1 MAIRHLKPVFLMSVL
16 TWLFAGLCAA
26 EGTRTWQ
33 QSSFEELSK
42 GTSNGV
48 AIRSTGGLEL
58 APSFKPLVT
67 TPSSYIW
74 AVASATNGDLFAAA
88 GSPARVYYVTHD
100 GQATPIFEP
109 QELQVQ
115 ALVLDKSGV
124 LFAATNPDGKI
135 YRIERHASSDAKPSS
150 AKGSATS
157 PWSSSVYFEPG
168 TKYIWDLALDSAG
181 NLFVATG
188 DNGQIFRVTAKGT
201 SSVFFKSD
209 EAHIRVLALDSQGN
223 LIAGSDGSGLIY
235 RISPSGEA
243 FVLYS
248 APKKEITGLAID
260 KSGNIYAAGVG
271 EKHSTTGAPTLATT
285 PIIMAPP
292 GAAAPGPSAAGVG
305 PGGSG
310 AGQSILLNR
319 SPGASAAA
327 TGGSEVYRIARD
339 GSPTQIWA
347 SRDSLVYAL
356 TFDRQGQLLAGTG
369 NQGHI
374 YAISGEEQYVD
385 LLDASATQVTGFA
398 KGPNGGL
405 YAATSNLGKI
415 FLVGGNPAP
424 EGSYES
430 DVLDAQIF
438 SRWGRMEFRGT
449 GAIDLFARSGNV
461 DNPDRHWS
469 PWTRVDLQKDPAIN
483 VPAARFLQWKA
494 VLHSGPVTARLE
506 SVTVNYLP
514 KNIAPDFDDVTAQ
527 SGVRYQPVSRPGG
540 LEITL
545 STNPVNN
552 PSQPRFEPPPPS
564 VHDADSVGIR
574 WTVHDDNDDQ
584 MVYSI
589 FYRGD
594 GETRWLLLKD
604 NLADK
609 FYSFDSSL
617 LPDGGYT
624 FKIVASD
631 RPSHAP
637 GEGLHS
643 ERVSPRFEIDTTP
656 PQITNLTAALEAG
669 KIHITFRGAD
679 SFSPIRRAEYSI
691 DASDWQFVEPVGQL
705 SDSKA
710 ENYDFVVPIPQ
721 DSKAQ
726 TSNTPEVEHVVV
738 VRAYDRADNMTSA
751 KTVIR
756 NNR

>member
-1 MAIRHLKPVFLMSVL
+1 LAIRHSTRAFVISISIA
-16 TWLFAGLCAA
+16 LFAGIAAA

-33 QSSFEELSK
+33 QSTFEELSK

-58 APSFKPLVT
+58 APSFKSLVT

-74 AVASATNGDLFAAA
+74 AVAAGNNGDLFAAA
-88 GSPARVYYVTHD
+88 GSPARVYFVTAD
-100 GQATPIFEP
+100 GKATPIFEP

-115 ALVLDKSGV
+115 ALVVDRSGV
-124 LFAATNPDGKI
+124 LYAATNPDGKV
-135 YRIERHASSDAKPSS
+135 YRIERRAKTDTKQAAEKGSS
-150 AKGSATS
+150 AS
-157 PWSSSVYFEPG
+157 PWTSSVYFEPG

-181 NLFVATG
+181 DLYVATG
-188 DNGQIFRVTAKGT
+188 DNGQIFRVTGKAT

-209 EAHIRVLALDSQGN
+209 EAHIRVLALDKQGN

-235 RISPSGEA
+235 RISQNGDA

-248 APKKEITGLAID
+248 APKKEITALAID

-271 EKHSTTGAPTLATT
+271 EKHSTTGSSTAPST
-285 PIIMAPP
+285 PIIMMVPGANPGGQNPP
-292 GAAAPGPSAAGVG
+292 GTGGAAAN
-305 PGGSG
+305 
-310 AGQSILLNR
+310 QSILLNR
-319 SPGASAAA
+319 TPGASAAA
-327 TGGSEVYRIARD
+327 TGGSEVYRISTD
-339 GSPTQIWA
+339 GSPNQVWS
-347 SRDSLVYAL
+347 SRDNLVYAL
-356 TFDRQGQLLAGTG
+356 TFDPQGQLLAGTG

-374 YAISGEEQYVD
+374 YAIPGEDRYTD

-398 KGPNGGL
+398 KSPSGGI

-424 EGSYES
+424 EGSYIS

-449 GAIDLFARSGNV
+449 GAVDLFARSGNV

-469 PWTRVDLQKDPAIN
+469 PWTRVDLQKDAAIS

-494 VLHSGPVTARLE
+494 VLHSGPVTPQLE

-514 KNIAPDFDDVTAQ
+514 KNVAPDFDEVNVQ
-527 SGVRYQPVSRPGG
+527 SGVRYQPAARPGG
-540 LEITL
+540 VEITL
-545 STNPVNN
+545 STNPSGS
-552 PSQPRFEPPPPS
+552 PSQPKFEPPPPS
-564 VHDADSVGIR
+564 IHDADSIGIR

-584 MVYSI
+584 MVYTI

-594 GETRWLLLKD
+594 GEIRWLMLKD

-631 RPSHAP
+631 QPSHAP
-637 GEGLHS
+637 GEGLHA

-656 PQITNLTAALEAG
+656 PQITTLKATLEGG
-669 KIHITFRGAD
+669 KIHVTFHGED
-679 SFSPIRRAEYSI
+679 SFSPIKRAEYSV
-691 DASDWQFVEPVGQL
+691 DASDWQFAEPVGEI
-705 SDSKA
+705 SDSKQ
-710 ENYDFVVPIPQ
+710 ENYDFVAPIPR
-721 DSKAQ
+721 DSEAQ
-726 TSNTPEVEHVVV
+726 PADNADLDHVVV
-738 VRAYDRADNMTSA
+738 VRVYDRADNVSSA
-751 KTVIR
+751 KIVAR
-756 NNR
+756 NK